1 MSTEWIVFLPKDF
14 FLFLL
19 WYLRKKN
26 YSGVVSF
33 VFEFTAVSDVS
44 LDASR
49 KSRLVAAF
57 SLSLSFRDCSCLY
70 LLALVPLD
78 SHTAS
83 LVLVMRLIIRSTCG
97 GLRSESK
104 GTISGGSLIPFV
116 HGCVYLFFY
125 FLKLGISLCW

>member
-57 SLSLSFRDCSCLY
+57 PFPCHFGTAVVCTY
-70 LLALVPLD
+70 LL
-78 SHTAS
+78 
-83 LVLVMRLIIRSTCG
+83 
-97 GLRSESK
+97 
-104 GTISGGSLIPFV
+104 
-116 HGCVYLFFY
+116 
-125 FLKLGISLCW
+125 